1 MDQHARRQKVR
12 TLADDLAWLEEH
24 CRRNPDLSVHSAHLR
39 LAAALTRNVIGP
51 AVDGQVSKPLF
62 VAVVGGAGAGKST
75 VVNFL
80 CGGVVADA
88 NPQAGFT
95 RHPKAFIHP
104 SLGSAWPSY
113 LGFLGPLQR
122 ITDDKPADLDE
133 DVYQVKKVA
142 TAAADDPFA
151 EFAVWD
157 CPDMTTWAS
166 TNYVSRLMEVVAL
179 ADVVVYVASDE
190 RYNDEVPTQFLHLVI
205 KAGKPVVCVLTKM
218 REAEVEP
225 LTAHFRQQVLD
236 KLPASIGEIP
246 TIPVV
251 TIPHLPPDVRT
262 DPAGKGVPYRVA
274 LLNQV
279 LALAPTADDGRRRTL
294 ANAVKYLQAAGDG
307 LLDVARRDLT
317 ELDTWRGVVTSGRT
331 EFEDRYRSEYLSGEA
346 FRRFDQTREQV
357 MHMLDLPGGGK
368 FVSAVFMFARW
379 PYDFLRKFM
388 VKAVTRPAPP
398 NLSETDVCQTA
409 MTAWLDRLQAE
420 SLRRAG
426 QHPLWK
432 QVVHGFDAG
441 LKTQANDLFGQ
452 KLLTLS
458 RKETDELD
466 RLARSV
472 PEKLANNP
480 VLLNLLRGGVI
491 LADVVAIVLCCWA
504 AWAMQSWWGLL
515 LILPAV
521 SITRHV
527 VEFAVAKVVDRGR
540 NKLKRERETM
550 VSEQLTVPMQTWL
563 GDWPT
568 TGGSS
573 LEKLQLVLRR
583 VPDTIREL
591 SAIVSPGM
599 TDVGRAAGERSEPS
613 PAAKP

>member
-51 AVDGQVSKPLF
+51 AVDGQGSKPLF

-80 CGGVVADA
+80 CGSVVADA

-95 RHPKAFIHP
+95 RHPKAFVHP
-104 SLGSAWPSY
+104 GLTAAWPSY

-122 ITDDKPADLDE
+122 LSDDKPANLDE
-133 DVYQVKKVA
+133 DVYQVKKL
-142 TAAADDPFA
+142 TASSAEDPFA

-218 REAEVEP
+218 READAEP

-236 KLPASIGEIP
+236 KLPPSVGDLP

-251 TIPHLPPDVRT
+251 TIPHLPPDVRV
-262 DPAGKGVPYRVA
+262 DPAGKGAPYRVA

-294 ANAVKYLQAAGDG
+294 ANAVRYLQAAGDG

-317 ELDTWRGVVTSGRT
+317 ELDTWRGVVTTGKT
-331 EFEDRYRSEYLSGEA
+331 EFEERYRSEYLSGEA

-357 MHMLDLPGGGK
+357 MHMLDLPGAGK
-368 FVSAVFMFARW
+368 FVSGVFGLVRW
-379 PYDFLRKFM
+379 PYAFLRKFV
-388 VKAVTRPAPP
+388 VKAVSRPAPHS
-398 NLSETDVCQTA
+398 LSETDVCQSA

-466 RLARSV
+466 RLARAV
-472 PEKLANNP
+472 PEKLAGNP
-480 VLLNLLRGGVI
+480 LLLNVLRGGII
-491 LADVVAIVLCCWA
+491 LLDLVAIGLVCWA

-521 SITRHV
+521 SITRHL
-527 VEFAVAKVVDRGR
+527 VEFIVTGVVDRGR
-540 NKLKRERETM
+540 NKLKRERESM
-550 VSEQLTVPMQTWL
+550 VGEQLTAPMQSWL

-591 SAIVSPGM
+591 SVIVHPPVA
-599 TDVGRAAGERSEPS
+599 TTAPVRSEPAS
-613 PAAKP
+613 ALG